1 MGSAVRRARCAA
13 LATGRARSHPDWP
26 RRQAS
31 SASSSPGRRAGRS
44 DAGPSAAGRSSHLVR
59 PLDAGVLVGVSVLE
73 ASNLARLAAEHAE
86 KVGALLVGAALVA
99 GVAGGALCLEDLG
112 ASLGLA
118 VVGTRHSCLVFCQA
132 ANSDVWSSAGGVSPR
147 FGRQR
152 RPQWAARRLQR
163 GDGPQATSWSP
174 RGCCGTGCGPGELR
188 RAQTGSE
195 PFCGWCG
202 QSREA
207 AIAAHGGL
215 SSRLCDNLT

>member
-112 ASLGLA
+112 ARLGLA

-152 RPQWAARRLQR
+152 RPQWAARRLHAAMVRRQHPGHLAGAVGQAAAQASSGALR
-163 GDGPQATSWSP
+163 LDQNLFVDGVDRAARRRS
-174 RGCCGTGCGPGELR
+174 LR
-188 RAQTGSE
+188 M
-195 PFCGWCG
+195 
-202 QSREA
+202 A
-207 AIAAHGGL
+207 A
-215 SSRLCDNLT
+215 